1 MLITHSRRSEEPTS
15 CAVRC
20 LWLVLAQRGATTGWV
35 QDPGSTPP
43 PDPPPD
49 SPRDCPSCGTLTPPP
64 SPCRPGLRSG
74 GNGQGGASSAAKAKA
89 GTPLLPG
96 PSGSSHPGHVVTGAE
111 AAAAAAAERGLRL
124 AARILRSW
132 ARGAR
137 LGRGA
142 GSRGRRALSRPRS
155 ECLLPVTPCTPPAQR
170 FSDTMATPRGRT
182 KKKASFDHSPDSLPL
197 RSSGRQAK
205 KKATEMTDEDED
217 GGSEKK
223 YRKCEK
229 AGCTATCPV
238 CFASASERCAKNGYT
253 SRWYHLSCGEHFCN
267 ECFDHYYRSHKD
279 GYDKYTTWK
288 KIWTSNGKT
297 EPSPKA
303 FMADQQLPYWVQCTK
318 PECRK
323 WRQLTKEIQLT
334 PQIAKTYRC
343 GMKPNTAVKPE
354 TSDHCSLP
362 EDLRVSEVSNH
373 WWYSMLILPPLL
385 KDSVA
390 APLLSAYYPDC
401 VGMSPSCTS
410 THRAA
415 SDTSPGKLE
424 HSKAVP
430 SVLVPGMNRYF
441 QPFYQPNECGK
452 ALCVRPDVM
461 ELDEL
466 YEFPEYSRDPTMYL
480 ALRNLILALW
490 YTNCKEA
497 LTPQKCIPHII
508 VRGLVRIRCVQEVE
522 RILYFMTRK
531 GLINTGVL
539 SVGPDQHLLPKDYHN
554 KSVIII
560 GAGPAGLA
568 AARQLHN
575 FGIKVTVLEA
585 KDRIGGR
592 VWDDKSFKGVTV
604 GRGAQIVNGCINNPV
619 ALMCE
624 QLGISMHK
632 FGERCDLIQEGGRI
646 TDPTIDKRM
655 DFHFNAL
662 LDVVS
667 EWRKDKTQLQDVPL
681 GEKIEEIY
689 KAFIKESGI
698 QFHLSNLEYACGSN
712 LHQVSAR
719 SWDHNEF
726 FAQFAGDHTLLTPGY
741 SVIIEKLAEGL
752 DIRLRSPVQSID
764 YSGDEVQ
771 VSTTDGTRC
780 TAQKV
785 LVTVPLALLQKGAIQ
800 FNPPLS
806 DKKMKAINSLGA
818 GIIEKIALQFP
829 YRFWD
834 SKVQGADFFGHVP
847 PSVSKRGLFA
857 VFYDMDPQKQHSV
870 LMSVIAG
877 EAVAAVRSLE
887 DKQVLQQCMAS
898 LRELFKEQEV
908 PDPTKYFVTRWSTDP
923 WIQMAYSFVKT
934 GGSGEA
940 YDIIAEEIQGTI
952 FFAGEATN
960 RHFPQTVTG
969 AYLSGV
975 REASKIAAF

>member
-1 MLITHSRRSEEPTS
+1 MSTLR
-15 CAVRC
+15 VR
-20 LWLVLAQRGATTGWV
+20 A
-35 QDPGSTPP
+35 
-43 PDPPPD
+43 
-49 SPRDCPSCGTLTPPP
+49 
-64 SPCRPGLRSG
+64 
-74 GNGQGGASSAAKAKA
+74 
-89 GTPLLPG
+89 
-96 PSGSSHPGHVVTGAE
+96 
-111 AAAAAAAERGLRL
+111 
-124 AARILRSW
+124 
-132 ARGAR
+132 
-137 LGRGA
+137 
-142 GSRGRRALSRPRS
+142 
-155 ECLLPVTPCTPPAQR
+155 
-170 FSDTMATPRGRT
+170 
-182 KKKASFDHSPDSLPL
+182 KKKAASFDQSSDSLPL
-197 RSSGRQAK
+197 RSSGRQVK
-205 KKATEMTDEDED
+205 KKVVEVVPDDDDDAS
-217 GGSEKK
+217 SEKK

-238 CFASASERCAKNGYT
+238 CFSSAAERCAKNGYT

-279 GYDKYTTWK
+279 GYEKYAAWK
-288 KIWTSNGKT
+288 RIWTSNGKC

-318 PECRK
+318 PDCGK

-334 PQIAKTYRC
+334 SQMAQTYRC
-343 GMKPNTAVKPE
+343 GTKPNTSVKVE
-354 TSDHCSLP
+354 GSDQCSQP
-362 EDLRVSEVSNH
+362 EDLRVAEVSNH
-373 WWYSMLILPPLL
+373 WWYSMLILPPFL

-410 THRAA
+410 TNREA
-415 SDTSPGKLE
+415 SPEKVE
-424 HSKAVP
+424 HCKAV
-430 SVLVPGMNRYF
+430 SGVFVPGMNQYF

-490 YTNCKEA
+490 YTNCK
-497 LTPQKCIPHII
+497 
-508 VRGLVRIRCVQEVE
+508 
-522 RILYFMTRK
+522 
-531 GLINTGVL
+531 
-539 SVGPDQHLLPKDYHN
+539 
-554 KSVIII
+554 KSVIIV
-560 GAGPAGLA
+560 GAGPSGLA

-575 FGIKVTVLEA
+575 FGIKVIILEA

-604 GRGAQIVNGCINNPV
+604 GRGAQIVNGCINNPI

-624 QLGISMHK
+624 QLGIQMHRL
-632 FGERCDLIQEGGRI
+632 GERCDLIQESGRI

-655 DFHFNAL
+655 DFHFNAI

-681 GEKIEEIY
+681 GEKIQEIY
-689 KAFIKESGI
+689 KAFIQESGI
-698 QFHLSNLEYACGSN
+698 QFNELEEQVLQFHLSNLEYACGSN
-712 LHQVSAR
+712 LNQVSAR

-752 DIRLRSPVQSID
+752 DIRLKFPVRTID
-764 YSGDEVQ
+764 YSGDDVQ
-771 VSTTDGTRC
+771 VTTIDGTVWA
-780 TAQKV
+780 AQKV
-785 LVTVPLALLQKGAIQ
+785 LVTVPLSLLQKGAIQ
-800 FNPPLS
+800 FNPPLPER
-806 DKKMKAINSLGA
+806 KTKAINSLGA
-818 GIIEKIALQFP
+818 GIIEKIALEFP

-834 SKVQGADFFGHVP
+834 NKIQGADFFGHVP
-847 PSVSKRGLFA
+847 PCSSKRGLFA
-857 VFYDMDPQKQHSV
+857 VFYDMDPQGKYSV
-870 LMSVIAG
+870 LMSVITG
-877 EAVAAVRSLE
+877 EAVASIKNLD
-887 DKQVLQQCMAS
+887 DKQVLQQCMAT
-898 LRELFKEQEV
+898 LRELFKEQEI
-908 PDPTKYFVTRWSTDP
+908 PDPVNFFVTRWNTEP

-940 YDIIAEEIQGTI
+940 YDILAEDIQGTI

>member
-1 MLITHSRRSEEPTS
+1 MFPFCT
-15 CAVRC
+15 AV
-20 LWLVLAQRGATTGWV
+20 
-35 QDPGSTPP
+35 P
-43 PDPPPD
+43 
-49 SPRDCPSCGTLTPPP
+49 SPRDSLH
-64 SPCRPGLRSG
+64 
-74 GNGQGGASSAAKAKA
+74 ASSAK
-89 GTPLLPG
+89 
-96 PSGSSHPGHVVTGAE
+96 
-111 AAAAAAAERGLRL
+111 
-124 AARILRSW
+124 
-132 ARGAR
+132 
-137 LGRGA
+137 
-142 GSRGRRALSRPRS
+142 
-155 ECLLPVTPCTPPAQR
+155 
-170 FSDTMATPRGRT
+170 
-182 KKKASFDHSPDSLPL
+182 
-197 RSSGRQAK
+197 AK
-205 KKATEMTDEDED
+205 KKATETTDEDED

-229 AGCTATCPV
+229 AGCTATCP
-238 CFASASERCAKNGYT
+238 
-253 SRWYHLSCGEHFCN
+253 
-267 ECFDHYYRSHKD
+267 
-279 GYDKYTTWK
+279 
-288 KIWTSNGKT
+288 
-297 EPSPKA
+297 
-303 FMADQQLPYWVQCTK
+303 VQCTK

-343 GMKPNTAVKPE
+343 GMKPNSAVK
-354 TSDHCSLP
+354 
-362 EDLRVSEVSNH
+362 RVSEVSNH
-373 WWYSMLILPPLL
+373 WWHSMLILPPLM

-410 THRAA
+410 THRVA
-415 SDTSPGKLE
+415 SDASPGKLE
-424 HSKAVP
+424 HAKSVP

-539 SVGPDQHLLPKDYHN
+539 SVGTDQPLLPKDYHN
-554 KSVIII
+554 
-560 GAGPAGLA
+560 
-568 AARQLHN
+568 
-575 FGIKVTVLEA
+575 VTVLEA

-698 QFHLSNLEYACGSN
+698 QFSELEEQVLQFHLSNLEYACGSS
-712 LHQVSAR
+712 LHQVSAC

-771 VSTTDGTRC
+771 VTTTDGSGW

-818 GIIEKIALQFP
+818 GIIEKVTEFLQPQNWKDEYQTAGVPKLLILGSRGECLNPHHIRRCPFHLEAAQ
-829 YRFWD
+829 R
-834 SKVQGADFFGHVP
+834 ADV
-847 PSVSKRGLFA
+847 V
-857 VFYDMDPQKQHSV
+857 V
-870 LMSVIAG
+870 AG

-887 DKQVLQQCMAS
+887 DKQVLQQCMAT

-940 YDIIAEEIQGTI
+940 YDIIAEEIQGTV
-952 FFAGEATN
+952 FFAGEFTCTRIHQQSPSSLALQGPTP
-960 RHFPQTVTG
+960 RGSCTTSP
-969 AYLSGV
+969 
-975 REASKIAAF
+975 

>member
-1 MLITHSRRSEEPTS
+1 
-15 CAVRC
+15 
-20 LWLVLAQRGATTGWV
+20 
-35 QDPGSTPP
+35 
-43 PDPPPD
+43 
-49 SPRDCPSCGTLTPPP
+49 
-64 SPCRPGLRSG
+64 
-74 GNGQGGASSAAKAKA
+74 
-89 GTPLLPG
+89 
-96 PSGSSHPGHVVTGAE
+96 
-111 AAAAAAAERGLRL
+111 
-124 AARILRSW
+124 
-132 ARGAR
+132 
-137 LGRGA
+137 
-142 GSRGRRALSRPRS
+142 
-155 ECLLPVTPCTPPAQR
+155 
-170 FSDTMATPRGRT
+170 MATPRGRT

-362 EDLRVSEVSNH
+362 EDL
-373 WWYSMLILPPLL
+373 
-385 KDSVA
+385 
-390 APLLSAYYPDC
+390 
-401 VGMSPSCTS
+401 
-410 THRAA
+410 
-415 SDTSPGKLE
+415 
-424 HSKAVP
+424 
-430 SVLVPGMNRYF
+430 
-441 QPFYQPNECGK
+441 
-452 ALCVRPDVM
+452 
-461 ELDEL
+461 
-466 YEFPEYSRDPTMYL
+466 
-480 ALRNLILALW
+480 
-490 YTNCKEA
+490 EA

-624 QLGISMHK
+624 
-632 FGERCDLIQEGGRI
+632 
-646 TDPTIDKRM
+646 
-655 DFHFNAL
+655 
-662 LDVVS
+662 
-667 EWRKDKTQLQDVPL
+667 
-681 GEKIEEIY
+681 
-689 KAFIKESGI
+689 
-698 QFHLSNLEYACGSN
+698 
-712 LHQVSAR
+712 QVSAR

>member
-1 MLITHSRRSEEPTS
+1 
-15 CAVRC
+15 
-20 LWLVLAQRGATTGWV
+20 
-35 QDPGSTPP
+35 
-43 PDPPPD
+43 
-49 SPRDCPSCGTLTPPP
+49 
-64 SPCRPGLRSG
+64 
-74 GNGQGGASSAAKAKA
+74 
-89 GTPLLPG
+89 
-96 PSGSSHPGHVVTGAE
+96 
-111 AAAAAAAERGLRL
+111 
-124 AARILRSW
+124 
-132 ARGAR
+132 
-137 LGRGA
+137 
-142 GSRGRRALSRPRS
+142 
-155 ECLLPVTPCTPPAQR
+155 
-170 FSDTMATPRGRT
+170 MATSRGRT
-182 KKKASFDHSPDSLPL
+182 KKKASFDLSPDSLPL

-205 KKATEMTDEDED
+205 KKAAETTDEDED

-238 CFASASERCAKNGYT
+238 CFASTSERCAKNGYT

-303 FMADQQLPYWVQCTK
+303 FMADQQLPYWVQCTR

-362 EDLRVSEVSNH
+362 EDL
-373 WWYSMLILPPLL
+373 
-385 KDSVA
+385 
-390 APLLSAYYPDC
+390 
-401 VGMSPSCTS
+401 
-410 THRAA
+410 
-415 SDTSPGKLE
+415 
-424 HSKAVP
+424 
-430 SVLVPGMNRYF
+430 
-441 QPFYQPNECGK
+441 
-452 ALCVRPDVM
+452 
-461 ELDEL
+461 
-466 YEFPEYSRDPTMYL
+466 
-480 ALRNLILALW
+480 
-490 YTNCKEA
+490 EA

-508 VRGLVRIRCVQEVE
+508 VRGLVRIRCIQEVE

-575 FGIKVTVLEA
+575 FGIKVTILEA

-592 VWDDKSFKGVTV
+592 VWDDKSFTGVTV
-604 GRGAQIVNGCINNPV
+604 GRGAQIVNGCVNNPV

-624 QLGISMHK
+624 
-632 FGERCDLIQEGGRI
+632 
-646 TDPTIDKRM
+646 
-655 DFHFNAL
+655 
-662 LDVVS
+662 
-667 EWRKDKTQLQDVPL
+667 
-681 GEKIEEIY
+681 
-689 KAFIKESGI
+689 
-698 QFHLSNLEYACGSN
+698 
-712 LHQVSAR
+712 QVSAR

-741 SVIIEKLAEGL
+741 SVILEKLAEGL

-771 VSTTDGTRC
+771 VTTSDGTVC

-847 PSVSKRGLFA
+847 PSASKRGLFA

-887 DKQVLQQCMAS
+887 DKQVLQQCMAT

-940 YDIIAEEIQGTI
+940 YDILAEEIQGTV

>member
-1 MLITHSRRSEEPTS
+1 
-15 CAVRC
+15 
-20 LWLVLAQRGATTGWV
+20 
-35 QDPGSTPP
+35 
-43 PDPPPD
+43 
-49 SPRDCPSCGTLTPPP
+49 
-64 SPCRPGLRSG
+64 
-74 GNGQGGASSAAKAKA
+74 
-89 GTPLLPG
+89 
-96 PSGSSHPGHVVTGAE
+96 
-111 AAAAAAAERGLRL
+111 
-124 AARILRSW
+124 
-132 ARGAR
+132 
-137 LGRGA
+137 
-142 GSRGRRALSRPRS
+142 
-155 ECLLPVTPCTPPAQR
+155 
-170 FSDTMATPRGRT
+170 MATPRGRT

-205 KKATEMTDEDED
+205 KKATETTDEDED

-343 GMKPNTAVKPE
+343 GMKPNTAIKPE

-362 EDLRVSEVSNH
+362 EDL
-373 WWYSMLILPPLL
+373 
-385 KDSVA
+385 
-390 APLLSAYYPDC
+390 
-401 VGMSPSCTS
+401 
-410 THRAA
+410 
-415 SDTSPGKLE
+415 
-424 HSKAVP
+424 
-430 SVLVPGMNRYF
+430 
-441 QPFYQPNECGK
+441 
-452 ALCVRPDVM
+452 
-461 ELDEL
+461 
-466 YEFPEYSRDPTMYL
+466 
-480 ALRNLILALW
+480 
-490 YTNCKEA
+490 EA

-539 SVGPDQHLLPKDYHN
+539 SVGADQYLLPKDYHN

-624 QLGISMHK
+624 Q
-632 FGERCDLIQEGGRI
+632 
-646 TDPTIDKRM
+646 
-655 DFHFNAL
+655 
-662 LDVVS
+662 
-667 EWRKDKTQLQDVPL
+667 
-681 GEKIEEIY
+681 
-689 KAFIKESGI
+689 
-698 QFHLSNLEYACGSN
+698 
-712 LHQVSAR
+712 VSAR

-752 DIRLRSPVQSID
+752 DIQLKSPVQCID

-771 VSTTDGTRC
+771 VTTTDGTGYS
-780 TAQKV
+780 AQKV

-806 DKKMKAINSLGA
+806 EKKMKAINSLGA

-847 PSVSKRGLFA
+847 PSASKRGLFA
-857 VFYDMDPQKQHSV
+857 VFYDMDPQKKHSV

-877 EAVAAVRSLE
+877 EAVASVRTLD
-887 DKQVLQQCMAS
+887 DKQVLQQCMAT

-940 YDIIAEEIQGTI
+940 YDIIAEDIQGTV